1 MIHAKAVYRA
11 AGARCVV
18 GEGNVLDQ
26 GIRVNPGVVVSP
38 RSLRF

>member
-1 MIHAKAVYRA
+1 VL
-11 AGARCVV
+11 GADCVV

-38 RSLRF
+38 RSLSF

>member
-1 MIHAKAVYRA
+1 
-11 AGARCVV
+11 VV
-18 GEGNVLDQ
+18 GEGNVIDQ

>member
-1 MIHAKAVYRA
+1 
-11 AGARCVV
+11 VV

-38 RSLRF
+38 RSLSF

>member
-1 MIHAKAVYRA
+1 
-11 AGARCVV
+11 VV